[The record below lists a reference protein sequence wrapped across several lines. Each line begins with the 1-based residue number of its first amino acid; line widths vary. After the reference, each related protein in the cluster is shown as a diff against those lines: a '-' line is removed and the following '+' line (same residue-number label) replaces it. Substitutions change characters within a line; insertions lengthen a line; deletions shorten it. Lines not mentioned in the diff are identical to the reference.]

1 VTAVERVERTSFER
15 VTRLARRHSRK
26 ATLLILLVVLIVVFS
41 LLSSDF
47 LTSSNLLSTAR
58 RGVEIGLI
66 SMAMAVVIGSGGID
80 LSVGSIVALSSV
92 VLGYSHAHGL
102 PLPAGIVLGFCVAI
116 ACGAINGLLIAMLGL
131 HPLVVTLGTLA
142 LYSGLALGISNA
154 GGYSQFPDWFLHF
167 GQSYFGIIPGQLLA
181 WVVLGVLTHIAVTRT
196 IWGRHVLTL
205 GISREAAHFSG
216 VRVRLMTLSIYTF
229 SGAMSGVA
237 AIIYTSR
244 VFSAR
249 GDAGAGLELQAI
261 AAVVV
266 GGASIAG
273 GTISIPQT
281 AMAVIVIGAV
291 PNGLALAGVDTN
303 WQYVVIGVVMVLAVA
318 MNQFFARRA
327 EFETPTSLAPPAPV
341 QAAGLTPSR

>member
-1 VTAVERVERTSFER
+1 VTAPQSVPSTAIDHVA
-15 VTRLARRHSRK
+15 RLARRHSRK
-26 ATLLILLVVLIVVFS
+26 ATLLIVLVALVIVFS

-92 VLGYSHAHGL
+92 TLGYSHAHGL
-102 PLPAGIVLGFCVAI
+102 PLPASIVLGFCVAA
-116 ACGAINGLLIAMLGL
+116 ACGAFNGLLISTLGL

-142 LYSGLALGISNA
+142 LYSGLALGISSA
-154 GGYSQFPDWFLHF
+154 GGYSQFPDWFQHF
-167 GQSYFGIIPGQLLA
+167 GQSYFGIFPAQLIA

-205 GISREAAHFSG
+205 GVSREAAHFSG
-216 VRVRLMTLSIYTF
+216 VRVRSVLLSIYTF
-229 SGAMSGVA
+229 SGAMSGIA

-249 GDAGAGLELQAI
+249 GDAGTGLELQAI

-273 GTISIPQT
+273 GSISIPQT

-303 WQYVVIGVVMVLAVA
+303 WQYVVIGAVMVFAVA
-318 MNQFFARRA
+318 MNQFLGRRA
-327 EFETPTSLAPPAPV
+327 ELDASAPSTHIPAQEV
-341 QAAGLTPSR
+341 GLTPTR

>member
-1 VTAVERVERTSFER
+1 
-15 VTRLARRHSRK
+15 
-26 ATLLILLVVLIVVFS
+26 
-41 LLSSDF
+41 
-47 LTSSNLLSTAR
+47 
-58 RGVEIGLI
+58 
-66 SMAMAVVIGSGGID
+66 
-80 LSVGSIVALSSV
+80 
-92 VLGYSHAHGL
+92 
-102 PLPAGIVLGFCVAI
+102 
-116 ACGAINGLLIAMLGL
+116 
-131 HPLVVTLGTLA
+131 
-142 LYSGLALGISNA
+142 
-154 GGYSQFPDWFLHF
+154 
-167 GQSYFGIIPGQLLA
+167 
-181 WVVLGVLTHIAVTRT
+181 
-196 IWGRHVLTL
+196 
-205 GISREAAHFSG
+205 
-216 VRVRLMTLSIYTF
+216 
-229 SGAMSGVA
+229 MSGVA

-327 EFETPTSLAPPAPV
+327 EFETPTSLAPPPPV
-341 QAAGLTPSR
+341 QAAGLTPTR

>member
-1 VTAVERVERTSFER
+1 VSGNRLTPFER
-15 VTRLARRHSRK
+15 IAALIRRHTRN
-26 ATLLILLVVLIVVFS
+26 ATLVIVLAALVVVFS
-41 LLSSDF
+41 LLSPDF

-92 VLGYSHAHGL
+92 TLGYSHAHGL
-102 PLPAGIVLGFCVAI
+102 PLPASIVLGFVVAV
-116 ACGAINGLLIAMLGL
+116 ACGALNGTLIAMLGL

-142 LYSGLALGISNA
+142 LFSGLALGISSG
-154 GGYSQFPDWFLHF
+154 GGYSQFPDWFLRF
-167 GQSYFGIIPGQLLA
+167 GQSYFGVLPGQLLA
-181 WVVLGVLTHIAVTRT
+181 WAVLGVLTHIAVTRT

-205 GISREAAHFSG
+205 GISREAAYFSG
-216 VRVRLMTLSIYTF
+216 VRVRPLTVSIYTF
-229 SGAMSGVA
+229 SGAMSGIA

-266 GGASIAG
+266 GGASISG

-281 AMAVIVIGAV
+281 ALAVVVIGAV

-303 WQYVVIGVVMVLAVA
+303 WQYIVIGAVMVLAVA

-327 EFETPTSLAPPAPV
+327 ELDVPAQSPGAPTPEVSLTPT
-341 QAAGLTPSR
+341 R

>member
-1 VTAVERVERTSFER
+1 MSGAGSKLVERGTA
-15 VTRLARRHSRK
+15 LAHQHSRK
-26 ATLLILLVVLIVVFS
+26 ATLLIVLVLLIVVFS

-47 LTSSNLLSTAR
+47 LTSRNLLSTAR

-80 LSVGSIVALSSV
+80 LSVGSTVALSSV
-92 VLGYSHAHGL
+92 SIGYSHANGM
-102 PLPAGIVLGFCVAI
+102 PLPASIVLGFVVAI
-116 ACGAINGLLIAMLGL
+116 ACGALNGLLVATLGL

-142 LYSGLALGISNA
+142 LYSGLALGISRA
-154 GGYSQFPDWFLHF
+154 GGYSQFPDWFQHF
-167 GQSYFGIIPGQLLA
+167 GQSYFGIFPGQLLA

-196 IWGRHVLTL
+196 IWGRHVLAL
-205 GISREAAHFSG
+205 GISREAAQFSG
-216 VRVRLMTLSIYTF
+216 VRVRLVTLSIYTF
-229 SGAMSGVA
+229 SGLMAGIA

-281 AMAVIVIGAV
+281 ALAVLVIGAV

-303 WQYVVIGVVMVLAVA
+303 WQFVVIGTVMVLAVA
-318 MNQFFARRA
+318 MNQFLGRRA
-327 EFETPTSLAPPAPV
+327 DLEASTS
-341 QAAGLTPSR
+341 